1 MTSTS
6 FMNTNIDR
14 TVILSLKIMENIRD
28 LSLLQKYHNTFCC
41 PSKILLKHFFQ
52 FLLRLTAIPPR
63 ETKNSAFGGTTKS
76 IIMVF

>member
-28 LSLLQKYHNTFCC
+28 LSLLQKYHNTFCF
-41 PSKILLKHFFQ
+41 PSKILLKHFFSIS
-52 FLLRLTAIPPR
+52 LETYGNPPKR
-63 ETKNSAFGGTTKS
+63 N
-76 IIMVF
+76 